1 MDKYYHY
8 SIKPVNL
15 QDLKDIDSVD
25 FENLKEN
32 EFKFI
37 DFDGVK
43 PGGLWLS
50 QGNKWEHKIPKNT
63 YYKYEVT
70 FKKDIEFVEPDPP
83 IKNDEP
89 IFAFSNRTNTT
100 PRIVVID
107 TDVHVNRLT
116 LKYYILKKPSSPFI
130 KWNHNKVIRPQ
141 ENNNTDVHSKKSNK
155 KKFDLYEFYKSKHAV
170 SDDYDGIII
179 TNYNKSKENGY
190 GWYSL
195 IDINCACIWRP
206 SKCIE
211 KFTLV
216 TSPTDKARQQTA
228 RPQTARPQTTRP
240 QTTRPQQVAQL
251 PIEPSTAN
259 SPSVKQQSRR
269 SKKPSQNSE
278 APTTP
283 PTTQLV
289 APQKSN
295 RKVINNHKK
304 V

>member
-1 MDKYYHY
+1 M
-8 SIKPVNL
+8 
-15 QDLKDIDSVD
+15 
-25 FENLKEN
+25 
-32 EFKFI
+32 
-37 DFDGVK
+37 
-43 PGGLWLS
+43 
-50 QGNKWEHKIPKNT
+50 
-63 YYKYEVT
+63 
-70 FKKDIEFVEPDPP
+70 
-83 IKNDEP
+83 
-89 IFAFSNRTNTT
+89 
-100 PRIVVID
+100 
-107 TDVHVNRLT
+107 
-116 LKYYILKKPSSPFI
+116 KKPSNPFI

-216 TSPTDKARQQTA
+216 TSPTDKAIPQTA
-228 RPQTARPQTTRP
+228 RPQTA
-240 QTTRPQQVAQL
+240 RPQQVAQL
-251 PIEPSTAN
+251 PIEPSTVN
-259 SPSVKQQSRR
+259 SPPVKHQSRR
-269 SKKPSQNSE
+269 SKKPSQNAE
-278 APTTP
+278 A

-289 APQKSN
+289 TPQKSN
-295 RKVINNHKK
+295 RKIISKHKK